1 MEDKGIPEMAL
12 LGCTHSFCY
21 TWYDSEMACA
31 LSLTLA
37 LSRDLSL
44 SR

>member
-31 LSLTLA
+31 LA
-37 LSRDLSL
+37 LSL
-44 SR
+44 SLAICLSR